1 MTEGTPT
8 NITILHDDGTKK
20 APVYPQTTIPQVIG
34 LEDRLGNVENTANL
48 ATQSRLFNNLDE
60 MAIWIT
66 GEENLAL
73 VKPGDIFMNLDP
85 TEPDYWWS
93 GESFKPFKMDQESLA
108 SFIENTVANIL
119 LESSNVD
126 ISSIIENILI
136 ALAGITQIVVSTSEP
151 LTLNDGDL
159 WLKTTEP

>member
-1 MTEGTPT
+1 MAEGTPT

-20 APVYPQTTIPQVIG
+20 APVYPQTTIPQVID
-34 LEDRLGNVENTANL
+34 LEDRLVNVENTANT
-48 ATQSRLFNNLDE
+48 ATQSRLFNNLGE
-60 MAIWIT
+60 MAIWIA
-66 GEENLAL
+66 GEENQSQ
-73 VKPGDIFMNLDP
+73 VKPGDIFMNLNP

-93 GESFKPFKMDQESLA
+93 GESLKPFKIDQDSLT
-108 SFIENTVANIL
+108 SFIENTAANIL

-136 ALAGITQIVVSTSEP
+136 ALAEKTQIVVSASEP
-151 LTLNDGDL
+151 QTLNNGDL